1 MKKRL
6 IALLLAFVMV
16 LGLTATVFAEGGISI
31 ASIQPEAPTHT
42 YIFQA
47 GGVEIGR
54 QIIKHNESLKDPGV
68 PSAPAGQRFVR
79 WDPAVSFDMPVS
91 VTQNQTIPVQA
102 IFETVYTVYFKHDGR
117 TVATKE
123 LTDTQPSVSTGDV
136 LVPVGAD
143 EKLTGWYFGE
153 TRYERVSMADFPPG
167 SDTLTL
173 TAKVEKGHWIH
184 FNSAGGSY
192 VAPQFVTGNTIQ
204 PADPARPGFSFEGWY
219 EKSGNRFTFG
229 SPLTSNITLTA
240 HWRSN
245 TSTKYTVIHWQEK
258 ADESGWSLHE
268 TETKTGGTDAQ
279 TAAASKSYP
288 GFTAQTIMQQTIQG
302 DASTIVNVYYER
314 NEYAVK
320 FYTLNGSTE
329 YTQFQIRAKYGA
341 NIRDLWPTHNN
352 SSTWAVNLNASGGKY
367 QSNIDTM
374 PLGGKNFYGPVTGNG
389 SETAYYYTE
398 ALPGETGTVSYK
410 GKQYKLDHSDTALG
424 TGYSITE
431 EDKYPITGFTFLE
444 FDAKWNGGIFPPR
457 YAYNGAKFYYTRN
470 SYDVV
475 FISGSV
481 TEKTQSMKYRQP
493 LDDVSHT
500 PKPPIGKEEYT
511 FAGWYDNE
519 LYTGSEYVLEGKT
532 MPAHHLTLYAKWV
545 PKTYTVTVYDVDR
558 TKILKTF
565 DVPMGGTIPENKM
578 PKVTL
583 GTGDSFLGWMDM
595 QDHMPFHFDTEIHRD
610 YKLYAKTGNAE
621 QFMVTYAL
629 GGGSGNAPFD
639 SNKYARG
646 AQAVVLPAT
655 GVTPPTGKVF
665 LYWSAGDSTRCYPGG
680 KLTVTGKMTL
690 TAVYG
695 QKTEAVTVTYHSN
708 FAPDEPYTTA
718 DMPNNSTITLPGYTD
733 LDLPENPGY
742 TFAGWNTQADGL
754 GKTYMPDDKVLV
766 DTMAPGND
774 LYAIW
779 AKGSYLLTIHYVY
792 ASGGEAKPD
801 HTEVLGFGAPY
812 SVISPSIPG
821 YTADKPV
828 VTGTMPAA
836 PVTVTVTYT
845 ASTGTPYE
853 VHHYLERLEGAYPA
867 VPDEKDNLRGET
879 GAWTAAAAKSYD
891 GFTPIEFE
899 QKRIKADDLTVVK
912 IFYTRNSYLLTYKD
926 SLSAGVYAS
935 QTYKYGAAVTAIA
948 APTKTGYTFTG
959 WSPAVPDT
967 MPAEARTVYAQWRKN
982 TPDTVVFDPNNIN
995 GKTLAAKS
1003 LTVYSG
1009 SAPWE
1014 TFEVVVKEPAGT
1026 QRSSGT
1032 VILSG
1037 GSQSA
1042 SFTDFDPITFPA
1054 AGTYTFTVGEVDR
1067 NTRYMSYDRNLYT
1080 LTVKVEEKGGMLV
1093 ISDVYYTNAA
1103 GRSYRDFPIV
1113 FSNTYGSYTPYV
1125 PVVPPKTPDKLNADD
1140 HFAYVI
1146 GYPDGGVHPYAT
1158 ITRAETATIFFRL
1171 LTEKTRKDNLT
1182 KYHSFR
1188 DVPQGAWYN
1197 AAVAT
1202 MAKLKIITGYPD
1214 GTFRPDA
1221 PVTRAEFATIAA
1233 RFDEKSARTTAS
1245 FRDIYG
1251 HWAER
1256 YISRSAELGWIRGYT
1271 DNTFRPDQSI
1281 TRAEAMA
1288 LINRVLNRNP
1298 ESKDDLLRSMNIFN
1312 DNLDTAKW
1320 YYLDVQEAA
1329 NSHDFIRKA
1338 NGYEMWK
1345 KLRADPDWKALE
1357 R

>member
-1 MKKRL
+1 MR
-6 IALLLAFVMV
+6 
-16 LGLTATVFAEGGISI
+16 
-31 ASIQPEAPTHT
+31 
-42 YIFQA
+42 
-47 GGVEIGR
+47 
-54 QIIKHNESLKDPGV
+54 DPGV

-79 WDPAVSFDMPVS
+79 RDPAVSFGMPVS
-91 VTQNQTIPVQA
+91 VTQTQTITVQA
-102 IFETVYTVYFKHDGR
+102 IFETVYTVYFCYKDR

-123 LTDTQPSVSTGDV
+123 LTDTQSFVSTGDV

-143 EKLTGWYFGE
+143 EKLTGWYIGE
-153 TRYERVSMADFPPG
+153 KRYERVSTADFPAG

-173 TAKVEKGHWIH
+173 TARVEKGHWIH
-184 FNSAGGSY
+184 FNSDGGSY
-192 VAPQFVTGNTIQ
+192 VAPQFVTGNTSQ

-219 EKSGNRFTFG
+219 EESGNRFTFG
-229 SPLTSNITLTA
+229 NQLTSNITLTA

-268 TETKTGGTDAQ
+268 TETKTGGTGAQ

-288 GFTAQTIMQQTIQG
+288 GFTAQTITQQTING
-302 DASTIVNVYYER
+302 DGSTIVNVYYKR
-314 NEYAVK
+314 NVYDVK
-320 FYTLNGSTE
+320 FFTIKYEGGLLSGKYVKDKEIDS
-329 YTQFQIRAKYGA
+329 IRITAKYGA
-341 NIRDLWPTHNN
+341 NISKKWPGGIWTT
-352 SSTWAVNLNASGGKY
+352 SPGGSTFQASIG
-367 QSNIDTM
+367 TM
-374 PLGGKNFYGPVTGNG
+374 PLGGDEFFKTSQG
-389 SETAYYYTE
+389 SAEAYYYLESLAGGYVWDHTD
-398 ALPGETGTVSYK
+398 TGGDS
-410 GKQYKLDHSDTALG
+410 S
-424 TGYSITE
+424 SIVTN
-431 EDKYPITGFTFLE
+431 EDRYPITGFTCNT
-444 FDAKWNGGIFPPR
+444 AKSAKNG
-457 YAYNGAKFYYTRN
+457 AWYNGAKFYYDRN
-470 SYDVV
+470 SYQIV
-475 FISGSV
+475 FMNHGSK
-481 TEKTQSMKYRQP
+481 EKELVRKYEQSIADAGY
-493 LDDVSHT
+493 T
-500 PKPPIGKEEYT
+500 PTAPANMQDYT
-511 FAGWYDNE
+511 FGGWFDNQKCE
-519 LYTGSEYVLEGKT
+519 GSAYVFTGKK

-545 PKTYTVTVYDVDR
+545 PKTYSVTVYAVDQTTVIETFTDV
-558 TKILKTF
+558 L
-565 DVPMGGTIPENKM
+565 MGGTILESQMPED
-578 PKVTL
+578 KVML
-583 GTGDSFLGWMDM
+583 GTGDTFLGWMDM
-595 QDHMPFHFDTEIHRD
+595 QDHMPFHFDTRIHRD

-621 QFMVTYAL
+621 QLMVTYVL
-629 GGGSGNAPFD
+629 GGGSGNAPVD

-655 GVTPPTGKVF
+655 GVTPPPGKVF
-665 LYWSAGDSTRCYPGG
+665 LYWSAAGDSTRCYPGG
-680 KLTVTGKMTL
+680 KLTVTGDMTL

-695 QKTEAVTVTYHSN
+695 QTTEAVTVTYHSN
-708 FAPDEPYTTA
+708 FAPDKTDTTA
-718 DMPNNSTITLPGYTD
+718 AMPNNSTITLPGYTD

-742 TFAGWNTQADGL
+742 TFAGWNTQADGS
-754 GKTYMPDDKVLV
+754 GMTYMPGDKVLV
-766 DTMAPGND
+766 DTMAPGNH

-779 AKGSYLLTIHYVY
+779 AKGSYPLTIHYVY
-792 ASGGEAKPD
+792 ASGGAAKPD
-801 HTEVLGFGAPY
+801 YTEVLDFGAPY
-812 SVISPSIPG
+812 SVPSPSIPG

-828 VTGTMPAA
+828 VTGKMPAA

-853 VHHYLERLEGAYPA
+853 VHHYLERLEGAYLA

-879 GAWTAAAAKSYD
+879 GAWTAAAAKSYN
-891 GFTPIEFE
+891 GFTPRKFAQE
-899 QKRIKADDLTVVK
+899 RIKADGSTVVE
-912 IFYTRNSYLLTYKD
+912 IFYDRNSYLLTYKD

-935 QTYKYGAAVTAIA
+935 QTYKYGAAVTPIA

-959 WSPAVPDT
+959 WSPVVPAT
-967 MPAEARTVYAQWRKN
+967 MPPEARTVYAQWRKT

-1032 VILSG
+1032 VRLSG

-1042 SFTDFDPITFPA
+1042 SFTGFDLITFPA

-1146 GYPDGGVHPYAT
+1146 GYPDGGVHPHAT

-1214 GTFRPDA
+1214 GTFQPDA
-1221 PVTRAEFATIAA
+1221 PVTRAEFAAIAA

>member
-1 MKKRL
+1 MR
-6 IALLLAFVMV
+6 
-16 LGLTATVFAEGGISI
+16 
-31 ASIQPEAPTHT
+31 
-42 YIFQA
+42 
-47 GGVEIGR
+47 
-54 QIIKHNESLKDPGV
+54 DPGV

-79 WDPAVSFDMPVS
+79 WDPAVSFGMPVS
-91 VTQNQTIPVQA
+91 VTQTQTIPVQA
-102 IFETVYTVYFKHDGR
+102 IFETVYTVYFKHEGR

-143 EKLTGWYFGE
+143 EKLTGWYFGG
-153 TRYERVSMADFPPG
+153 TRYEAVSTADFPVG

-173 TAKVEKGHWIH
+173 TAKVDKGHWIH
-184 FNSAGGSY
+184 FDSAGGSY
-192 VAPQFVTGNTIQ
+192 VAPQFVTGNTIP

-219 EKSGNRFTFG
+219 EESEKQFTFG

-245 TSTKYTVIHWQEK
+245 TSTKYTVIHWQEN
-258 ADESGWSLHE
+258 ADNNEYAFRESEEKSGA
-268 TETKTGGTDAQ
+268 TGAPTS
-279 TAAASKSYP
+279 AAAKSYP
-288 GFTAQTIMQQTIQG
+288 GFTAQTITQQTING
-302 DASTIVNVYYER
+302 DGSTIVNVYYKR
-314 NEYAVK
+314 NVYAVK
-320 FYTLNGSTE
+320 FFTIKYEGGLLSGKYVKDKEIDS
-329 YTQFQIRAKYGA
+329 IRITAKYGA
-341 NIRDLWPTHNN
+341 NISGQWPGGIWTT
-352 SSTWAVNLNASGGKY
+352 SPGGSTFQASIG
-367 QSNIDTM
+367 TM
-374 PLGGKNFYGPVTGNG
+374 PLGGDEFFKTDQGSAKADYYLQSLAGNYVLHHTDTGGPSSSIVT
-389 SETAYYYTE
+389 
-398 ALPGETGTVSYK
+398 
-410 GKQYKLDHSDTALG
+410 D
-424 TGYSITE
+424 
-431 EDKYPITGFTFLE
+431 EDRYPITGFTCNT
-444 FDAKWNGGIFPPR
+444 AKSAKNG
-457 YAYNGAKFYYTRN
+457 AWYNGAEFYYDRI
-470 SYDVV
+470 SYQIV
-475 FISGSV
+475 FMNHGSK
-481 TEKTQSMKYRQP
+481 EKELFRKYEQSIADAGY
-493 LDDVSHT
+493 T
-500 PKPPIGKEEYT
+500 PTAPANMQDYT
-511 FAGWYDNE
+511 FGGWFDNE
-519 LYTGSEYVLEGKT
+519 KCEGSAYVFTGKK
-532 MPAHHLTLYAKWV
+532 MPAHNLTLYAKWV

-558 TKILKTF
+558 TTVLKTF
-565 DVPMGGTIPENKM
+565 DVPMGETIPESQM
-578 PKVTL
+578 PEVTL

-595 QDHMPFHFDTEIHRD
+595 QDHMPFHFDTRIHRD

-621 QFMVTYAL
+621 QFAVTYDL
-629 GGGSGNAPFD
+629 GDGSGNAPVD

-655 GVTPPTGKVF
+655 GVTPPEGKVF
-665 LYWSAGDSTRCYPGG
+665 LYWSAAGDSTCCYPGG

-708 FAPDEPYTTA
+708 FATDKTDMTA
-718 DMPNNSTITLPGYTD
+718 AMPNNSTITLPGYTD

-754 GKTYMPDDKVLV
+754 GTTFKSGSKVLV
-766 DTMAPGND
+766 DTMAPGNH

-779 AKGSYLLTIHYVY
+779 VKG
-792 ASGGEAKPD
+792 
-801 HTEVLGFGAPY
+801 
-812 SVISPSIPG
+812 
-821 YTADKPV
+821 
-828 VTGTMPAA
+828 
-836 PVTVTVTYT
+836 
-845 ASTGTPYE
+845 TGTPYE
-853 VHHYLERLEGAYPA
+853 VHHYLERLEGAYPY

-891 GFTPIEFE
+891 GFTPMGFAQEM
-899 QKRIKADDLTVVK
+899 IKADGSTVVK

-935 QTYKYGAAVTAIA
+935 QTYKYDAAVTAIA
-948 APTKTGYTFTG
+948 PPTKTGYTFTG
-959 WSPAVPDT
+959 WSPAVPDK
-967 MPAEARTVYAQWRKN
+967 MPAVALTVYAQWRKT

-1032 VILSG
+1032 VRLSG

-1042 SFTDFDPITFPA
+1042 SFTGFDLITFPA

-1146 GYPDGGVHPYAT
+1146 GYPDGGVHPHAT

-1214 GTFRPDA
+1214 GTFQPDA
-1221 PVTRAEFATIAA
+1221 PVTRAEFAAIAA

>member
-31 ASIQPEAPTHT
+31 ASIQPEAPTNT

-47 GGVEIGR
+47 GGVEIGK

-91 VTQNQTIPVQA
+91 VTQTQTITVQA
-102 IFETVYTVYFKHDGR
+102 IFETVYTVYFKHEGR

-123 LTDTQPSVSTGDV
+123 LTDTQSSVSTGDV

-143 EKLTGWYFGE
+143 AKLTGWYFGG
-153 TRYERVSMADFPPG
+153 TRYETVSKADFPAG

-173 TAKVEKGHWIH
+173 TAKVDKGHWIH
-184 FNSAGGSY
+184 FNSDGGSY
-192 VAPQFVTGNTIQ
+192 VAPQFVTGNTIP

-219 EKSGNRFTFG
+219 EESGNRFTFG
-229 SPLTSNITLTA
+229 SQLTSNITLTA
-240 HWRSN
+240 RWESN

-268 TETKTGGTDAQ
+268 TETKTGGTGAQ
-279 TAAASKSYP
+279 TAAAAKSYP
-288 GFTAQTIMQQTIQG
+288 GFTAQTITQQTING
-302 DASTIVNVYYER
+302 DGSTIVNVYYKR
-314 NEYAVK
+314 NVYDVK
-320 FYTLNGSTE
+320 FFTIKYAWLSGKYVKDKEIYCIT
-329 YTQFQIRAKYGA
+329 AKYGA
-341 NIRDLWPTHNN
+341 NISEKWPGGIWTT
-352 SSTWAVNLNASGGKY
+352 SPGGSTFQASIG
-367 QSNIDTM
+367 TM
-374 PLGGKNFYGPVTGNG
+374 PLGGDEFFKTDQGNAK
-389 SETAYYYTE
+389 AYYYLESLAGDYVLHHTD
-398 ALPGETGTVSYK
+398 TGGASSSTVT
-410 GKQYKLDHSDTALG
+410 D
-424 TGYSITE
+424 
-431 EDKYPITGFTFLE
+431 EDRYPITGFTCNTAMS
-444 FDAKWNGGIFPPR
+444 AKNG
-457 YAYNGAKFYYTRN
+457 AWYNGAKFYYDRN
-470 SYDVV
+470 SYRIV
-475 FISGSV
+475 FMNHGSK
-481 TEKTQSMKYRQP
+481 EKELVRKYEQSIADAGY
-493 LDDVSHT
+493 T
-500 PKPPIGKEEYT
+500 PTAPANMQDYT
-511 FAGWYDNE
+511 FGGWFDNE
-519 LYTGSEYVLEGKT
+519 KCEGSAYVFTGKK

-545 PKTYTVTVYDVDR
+545 PKTYSVTVYDVDR
-558 TKILKTF
+558 TTVLRTF
-565 DVPMGGTIPENKM
+565 DVPMGGTIPESQM
-578 PKVTL
+578 PEVTL

-595 QDHMPFHFDTEIHRD
+595 QDHMPFHFDTRIHRD

-621 QFMVTYAL
+621 QLMVTYAL
-629 GGGSGNAPFD
+629 GDGSGNAPVD

-655 GVTPPTGKVF
+655 GVTPPEGKVF
-665 LYWSAGDSTRCYPGG
+665 LYWSAAGDSTRCYPGG
-680 KLTVTGKMTL
+680 KLTVTGNMTL
-690 TAVYG
+690 RAVYG

-708 FAPDEPYTTA
+708 FAPDETDTTA
-718 DMPNNSTITLPGYTD
+718 DMPNNSKITLPGYTD

-742 TFAGWNTQADGL
+742 TFAGWNTQADGS
-754 GKTYMPDDKVLV
+754 GTKYMPGEKVLV
-766 DTMAPGND
+766 DTMAPGNH

-779 AKGSYLLTIHYVY
+779 EKG
-792 ASGGEAKPD
+792 
-801 HTEVLGFGAPY
+801 
-812 SVISPSIPG
+812 
-821 YTADKPV
+821 
-828 VTGTMPAA
+828 
-836 PVTVTVTYT
+836 
-845 ASTGTPYE
+845 TGTPYE

-867 VPDEKDNLRGET
+867 VPYEKDNLRGET

-899 QKRIKADDLTVVK
+899 QKRIKADDSTVVK

-926 SLSAGVYAS
+926 SLSTGVYAS

-959 WSPAVPDT
+959 WSPTVPAT
-967 MPAEARTVYAQWRKN
+967 MPAEARIVYAQWRKT

-1032 VILSG
+1032 VGLSG

-1042 SFTDFDPITFPA
+1042 SFTGFDLITFPA

-1146 GYPDGGVHPYAT
+1146 GYPDGGVHPHAT

-1214 GTFRPDA
+1214 GTFQPDA
-1221 PVTRAEFATIAA
+1221 PVTRAEFAAIAA